1 MKSNNL
7 SDYIIKNL
15 KIQGFKITDNRRIL
29 IDVFLSNVN
38 THFNF
43 EELFKEVRLKCP
55 SYGIATLYRNLKLFV
70 DVGILSENIIDDVKY
85 YELKMFSKKKLH
97 AHLICKICGSI
108 DEYHNPDIIKYI
120 KIIDNKYNF
129 DVYYGELNFYGICN
143 KCKLNNKVN

>member
-1 MKSNNL
+1 
-7 SDYIIKNL
+7 
-15 KIQGFKITDNRRIL
+15 
-29 IDVFLSNVN
+29 
-38 THFNF
+38 
-43 EELFKEVRLKCP
+43 
-55 SYGIATLYRNLKLFV
+55 
-70 DVGILSENIIDDVKY
+70 
-85 YELKMFSKKKLH
+85 MFSKKKLH